1 MLSTHSNSISLDL
14 PIVCSE
20 SWRCTVQ
27 ELLRRLLAPI
37 MPGNFVVPS
46 IMSCQIGPP
55 HLLLSFLGFMLLQ
68 ATNEQRNKKD
78 QQRNISIYMYMY
90 ACMYVVLYVCAYV
103 CAYIYIYTCICVYM
117 YIYMFTYLCSA
128 CVHLHPAVRA

>member
-37 MPGNFVVPS
+37 MSGNFVVPA

-55 HLLLSFLGFMLLQ
+55 HLLLSFLGFTLLQ

-90 ACMYVVLYVCAYV
+90 ACMYVVMYVCAYV
-103 CAYIYIYTCICVYM
+103 CAYIYNYICIYIYICMCIYIYICVY
-117 YIYMFTYLCSA
+117 IR
-128 CVHLHPAVRA
+128 V